1 MLGTV
6 KWNSIMT
13 GGTQKWAILFDFDS
27 YMAVCKLV
35 DVELVKTL
43 RIMGVRG
50 VFGRFLDAGR

>member
-1 MLGTV
+1 
-6 KWNSIMT
+6 MT

-35 DVELVKTL
+35 DAELVKTL

>member
-35 DVELVKTL
+35 DAELVKTL

>member
-1 MLGTV
+1 
-6 KWNSIMT
+6 MT
-13 GGTQKWAILFDFDS
+13 GGTQKWAILFDS

-35 DVELVKTL
+35 DAELVKTL